1 MKGVDRTLFE
11 KGYGS
16 RFYRFQDLMRH
27 RVHNILIVSSLYDS
41 FILEEDGRFDE
52 RLIMEYAELNLVHMP
67 RITRAS
73 TGKQA
78 LEMIKEQEGFDLII
92 ATMHLGD
99 MHAVE
104 FSREIRINAS
114 DTPIVLLTYD
124 YRELKDLH
132 KSHSVSDFEKIF
144 LWQGDFRILLAI
156 VKLIEDR
163 MNLDQDTE
171 LVGVQ
176 SIILIEDNVRFYSSY
191 LPNIYAELMSHSQS
205 VLSEGVNLSHR
216 IMRMRARP
224 KILLCENYEE
234 AWELFNKYHENILG
248 VITDIEFPRN
258 GFKDPRAGIEF
269 TVNVRK
275 KHPDIPILLQSGDPA
290 IKELAKKYDV
300 QFLRKNSR
308 RFISKLRQFMVKH
321 LSFGDF
327 ILRMPDGSEVDR
339 VTDLKSLEK
348 KLHTI
353 PDECLVYHANRN
365 HFSTWLKAR
374 TEFFLAHKLR
384 PQSVEDYSSVDELR
398 KYLIRAL
405 KDFRTKQQRGIIVDF
420 DSNTFDESSSFARIG
435 GGSLGGKGRG
445 LAFFGTLIDMYDIS
459 EKYPGIHVS
468 VPPAIVLGTNVF
480 DRFMEQDNLLDFALQ
495 CDDENAIKEKFIETP
510 MPHDIVN
517 QLSAVLDLMK
527 YPLAVRSSS
536 LLEDSQHQPF
546 AGVYL
551 TCMLPNSHEMKQIRL
566 EELQKAIKLVYA
578 STFSKSAKGYIQ
590 ATPYR
595 LEEEKMA
602 VIIQKLVGSH
612 HFDRFYPDFAGVARS
627 YNFYPIPPMNG
638 EDGIASVALGLG
650 ATVVEGGATIRFCPS
665 FPKHLVQFSS
675 VEDTLKF
682 SQKEYYALEISSN
695 HGLTNY
701 EHESAIEKFDLATA
715 EVDNTL
721 GFVGS
726 TYSIENHAIYDGL
739 SRKGARIVSFAPIL
753 KNNIF
758 PLSEILKD
766 MLELGKNSMS
776 AAVEIEFAA
785 NLSVPKGELKE
796 FQVVQMRPMVIRSE
810 WEQVSTEGLNRK
822 DLICESRQIM
832 GNGIYNDIRHIVV
845 VDYDKF
851 ERANTQRIAQEIG
864 VINHQLLSNDIPY
877 ILIGLGRWG
886 SSDPWLGIPVKW
898 DQISGARVIV
908 EAGFK
913 DMKVTPSQGT
923 HFFQNLASMEIGYFT
938 IDSERDGGFVDWDW
952 IGQQITEKH
961 YRYTRLIKF
970 QNPVEVKMNGRNNH
984 GLIVKPEQADF
995 KLIDSSS

>member
-1 MKGVDRTLFE
+1 VKGFDRSLFE
-11 KGYGS
+11 QGYGS

-73 TGKQA
+73 TGNQA
-78 LEMIKEQEGFDLII
+78 LKMINEEEGFDLII

-104 FSREIRINAS
+104 FAREIRKNS
-114 DTPIVLLTYD
+114 SSTPIVLLTYD
-124 YRELKDLH
+124 YRELKDLL
-132 KSHSVSDFEKIF
+132 KSHSVSEFEKIF

-163 MNLDQDTE
+163 MNLEHDTK

-248 VITDIEFPRN
+248 IISDIEFPHN
-258 GFKDPRAGIEF
+258 GVKDSRAGIEF
-269 TVNVRK
+269 AMNVRER
-275 KHPDIPILLQSGDPA
+275 HPDIPILLQSGDPT
-290 IKELAKKYDV
+290 KKNLANKHEI
-300 QFLRKNSR
+300 QFLRKNSP
-308 RFISKLRQFMVKH
+308 RFISKLRKFMVKH

-327 ILRMPDGSEVDR
+327 IFRMPDGNEVDR
-339 VTDLKSLEK
+339 ATDLYSLEK
-348 KLHTI
+348 KIKII
-353 PDECLVYHANRN
+353 PDECLIYHAKRN
-365 HFSTWLKAR
+365 HFSNWLKAR
-374 TEFFLAHKLR
+374 TEFFLAHQLR
-384 PQSVEDYSSVDELR
+384 PRSIKDYASVDEMR
-398 KYLIRAL
+398 KYLISAL
-405 KDFRTKQQRGIIVDF
+405 KEFRTKLQKGVIVDF
-420 DSNTFDESSSFARIG
+420 DKNTFDESNSFARIG

-445 LAFFGTLIDMYDIS
+445 LAFFSTLIDMYDITDNY
-459 EKYPGIHVS
+459 KGITIS

-480 DRFMEQDNLLDFALQ
+480 DRFMEQDNLLDFAIQ
-495 CDDENAIKEKFIETP
+495 CEDDNEIKQRFINTP
-510 MPHDIVN
+510 MPHDIID

-566 EELQKAIKLVYA
+566 EELQKAIKLVFA
-578 STFSKSAKGYIQ
+578 STFSKSAKSYIQ
-590 ATPYR
+590 VTPYR

-602 VIIQKLVGSH
+602 VVIQKLVGSH
-612 HFDRFYPDFAGVARS
+612 HYDRFYPDFAGVARS

-650 ATVVEGGATIRFCPS
+650 TTVVEGGATIRFCPS

-675 VEDTLKF
+675 VDDTLKY
-682 SQKEYYALEISSN
+682 SQKEFYALEINSN

-701 EHESAIEKFDLATA
+701 EHESAITKFDLETA
-715 EVDNTL
+715 EKDNTL
-721 GFVGS
+721 NSVGS
-726 TYSIENHAIYDGL
+726 TYSNENRAIYDGL
-739 SRKGARIVSFAPIL
+739 SRKGIRIVSFAPIL
-753 KNNIF
+753 KNNLF
-758 PLSEILKD
+758 PLPEVLED
-766 MLELGKNSMS
+766 MLELGKISMS

-785 NLSVPKGELKE
+785 NLSVKKGEPKE
-796 FQVVQMRPMVIRSE
+796 FRVVQMRPMVIRSE
-810 WEQVSTEGLNRK
+810 WEQVSTDGLDK
-822 DLICESRQIM
+822 DDLICESRQIL
-832 GNGIYNDIRHIVV
+832 GNGIYSDIQHIVV
-845 VDYDKF
+845 VDFDKF
-851 ERANTQRIAQEIG
+851 ERANTQSIAQEIG
-864 VINHQLLSNDIPY
+864 IINHQLLNNDIPY

-898 DQISGARVIV
+898 DQISGAKVIV
-908 EAGFK
+908 EAGLK

-938 IDSERDGGFVDWDW
+938 IDANLDGGFVDWDW
-952 IGQQITEKH
+952 LGEQITEK
-961 YRYTRLIKF
+961 RYQFTRLIKF
-970 QNPVEVKMNGRNNH
+970 TNPVEVKMNGRNNH
-984 GLIVKPEQADF
+984 GVIIKPDQSEI
-995 KLIDSSS
+995 KLLDSSS

>member
-1 MKGVDRTLFE
+1 MKGFDRTLFE
-11 KGYGS
+11 RGYGS
-16 RFYRFQDLMRH
+16 RFYRFQDLMCH
-27 RVHNILIVSSLYDS
+27 RVHNILLVSSLYDS

-52 RLIMEYAELNLVHMP
+52 RLIMEYAEMNLIHMP

-73 TGKQA
+73 TGNQA

-92 ATMHLGD
+92 ATMH
-99 MHAVE
+99 AVE
-104 FSREIRINAS
+104 FAREVRRDAS
-114 DTPIVLLTYD
+114 GCPIVLLTYD

-132 KSHSVSDFEKIF
+132 KSHSVSDFERIF
-144 LWQGDFRILLAI
+144 LWQGDFRILLAM

-163 MNLDQDTE
+163 MNLDHDTK

-234 AWELFNKYHENILG
+234 AWDLFEKYHENILG
-248 VITDIEFPRN
+248 VISDIEFPRK
-258 GFKDPRAGIEF
+258 GIKDPRAGIEF
-269 TVNVRK
+269 AKNVRK

-290 IKELAKKYDV
+290 IEELAKKYDV
-300 QFLRKNSR
+300 QFLQKNSP
-308 RFISKLRQFMVKH
+308 RFIGKLREFMVKY

-327 ILRMPDGSEVDR
+327 VFKMPDGTEVAR
-339 VTDLKSLEK
+339 APDLKSLEK
-348 KLHTI
+348 QIHKI
-353 PDECLVYHANRN
+353 PDECLVFHANRN

-374 TEFFLAHKLR
+374 TEFFLAYQLR
-384 PQSVEDYSSVDELR
+384 PRSVKDYSSVDELR
-398 KYLIRAL
+398 EYLINAL
-405 KDFRTKQQRGIIVDF
+405 RDFRTKQQKGIIVDF
-420 DSNTFDESSSFARIG
+420 DQNTFDESSSFARIG

-445 LAFFGTLIDMYDIS
+445 LAFFSTLIDMYDIS
-459 EKYPGIHVS
+459 EKYEGINIS

-480 DRFMEQDNLLDFALQ
+480 DRFMEQDNLLDFAIQ
-495 CDDENAIKEKFIETP
+495 CEDDTAVKEKFIDTP
-510 MPHDIVN
+510 IPHDIID
-517 QLSAVLDLMK
+517 QLSSVLDMMK

-578 STFSKSAKGYIQ
+578 STFSKSAKRYIK
-590 ATPYR
+590 ATPYQI
-595 LEEEKMA
+595 EEEKMA

-612 HFDRFYPDFAGVARS
+612 HYDRFYPDFAGVARS
-627 YNFYPIPPMNG
+627 YNFYPIPPMSG

-675 VEDTLKF
+675 VEDTLRF
-682 SQKEYYALEISSN
+682 SQKEFYALEISNN

-701 EHESAIEKFDLATA
+701 EHESAIAKFDLATA
-715 EVDNTL
+715 EKDDTL
-721 GFVGS
+721 CSVGS
-726 TYSIENHAIYDGL
+726 TYSMENNAIYDGL
-739 SRKGARIVSFAPIL
+739 SRKGARIISFAPIL

-758 PLSEILKD
+758 PLPIILKD

-785 NLSVPKGELKE
+785 NLSVQKGEPKE

-810 WEQVSTEGLNRK
+810 WEQVSTEGLKKK
-822 DLICESRQIM
+822 DLICESRQIL
-832 GNGIYNDIRHIVV
+832 GNGIHNDIHHLVV
-845 VDYDKF
+845 IDFDKF
-851 ERANTQRIAQEIG
+851 ERANTQKIAQEIG
-864 VINHQLLSNDIPY
+864 IINYQLLQNDIPY

-886 SSDPWLGIPVKW
+886 SADPWLGIPVKW
-898 DQISGARVIV
+898 DQISGAKVIV

-938 IDSERDGGFVDWDW
+938 IDTNNNGGFVDWDW
-952 IGQQITEKH
+952 LGKQMTEKL
-961 YRYTRLIKF
+961 YRFTRLIKF
-970 QNPVEVKMNGRNNH
+970 TNPVQVKMNGRNNH
-984 GLIVKPEQADF
+984 GVIIKPEQGDS
-995 KLIDSSS
+995 KLSDSSS